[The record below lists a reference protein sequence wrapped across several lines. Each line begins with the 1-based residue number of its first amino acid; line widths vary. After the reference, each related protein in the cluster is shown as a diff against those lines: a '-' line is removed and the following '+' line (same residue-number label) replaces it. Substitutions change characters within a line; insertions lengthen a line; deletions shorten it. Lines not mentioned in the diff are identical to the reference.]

1 MNAPLISIIVPVY
14 NSAEYLAECL
24 ESIQQQSFLEWECII
39 INDGSTDESGVIISE
54 FIKKDER
61 FKAYEQENSG
71 VSAARNK
78 GIVLAKGKYIHF
90 VDADDYLLC
99 DTEKTLLDHAE
110 ESKFDLLFMDYIHLK
125 DSTCTYIHDVELK
138 ECINNPGY
146 FDCILHTPYE
156 YGKIMNH
163 IFRKGGLY
171 STVWRVFI
179 SRQLIIE
186 NDVCFDINL
195 RIGEDREF
203 IKKLTKV
210 KCRMGY
216 IHKCLYVYRYVDN
229 SAVHCLSDYGEP
241 DKMESA
247 AEYWMRTRAMYDD
260 KKRITERL
268 PEKLKKTAL
277 KGFRIHCVDT
287 VISLTNRGDMM
298 TNFAELHR
306 LPDFKEWFDCDYILH
321 KAGVKNRLFLLLC
334 KMEAYKLIAFL
345 KK

>member
-99 DTEKTLLDHAE
+99 DTEKTLLDYAE

-138 ECINNPGY
+138 RC
-146 FDCILHTPYE
+146 LL
-156 YGKIMNH
+156 NH
-163 IFRKGGLY
+163 
-171 STVWRVFI
+171 
-179 SRQLIIE
+179 
-186 NDVCFDINL
+186 
-195 RIGEDREF
+195 
-203 IKKLTKV
+203 
-210 KCRMGY
+210 
-216 IHKCLYVYRYVDN
+216 
-229 SAVHCLSDYGEP
+229 
-241 DKMESA
+241 
-247 AEYWMRTRAMYDD
+247 
-260 KKRITERL
+260 
-268 PEKLKKTAL
+268 
-277 KGFRIHCVDT
+277 
-287 VISLTNRGDMM
+287 
-298 TNFAELHR
+298 
-306 LPDFKEWFDCDYILH
+306 
-321 KAGVKNRLFLLLC
+321 
-334 KMEAYKLIAFL
+334 
-345 KK
+345 